1 MKTTLQIQDPGR
13 IEQKLCKAETEL
25 TPWEI
30 NKENQPLIRR
40 KRDPLKI
47 RLWVYDHTP
56 TWYVLNERIISG
68 PHYIPTYQLTDR
80 ESSAKGIILK

>member
-1 MKTTLQIQDPGR
+1 MKTTLQIQESVR
-13 IEQKLCKAETEL
+13 IEQKLCNSQTEL

-40 KRDPLKI
+40 RDPFKI

-80 ESSAKGIILK
+80 ESSAKGTILK

>member
-1 MKTTLQIQDPGR
+1 MSENNITDPRVWKNRTKTVQFSDG
-13 IEQKLCKAETEL
+13 L

-30 NKENQPLIRR
+30 NKDNQPLIRR
-40 KRDPLKI
+40 RDPLKI

-68 PHYIPTYQLTDR
+68 SHYIPTYQLTDR